1 MQASSPEVCFIS
13 SMVNPPLAKLENGQR
28 HEVLAETS
36 LTVSG
41 GLAPLQEV
49 QRNGVAAA
57 LGVVWEDQAVGT

>member
-1 MQASSPEVCFIS
+1 
-13 SMVNPPLAKLENGQR
+13 MVNPPLAKMEHGHR

-49 QRNGVAAA
+49 QRNGVGAA